1 MTQSIDAV
9 SASQKRATLYALA
22 AKSSWKATKQTPS
35 EWGASNRVY
44 GPETGVPGRRDPYLT
59 PYAVPFATNF
69 GDPKYRR
76 VVLVTGA
83 QSGKTESFLDI
94 IGERLDNRP
103 APILYVGPSKEF
115 LTDQF
120 EPRVVSLFEQA
131 ASLKAKV
138 LGGISGKRQKRTL
151 KRVNG
156 VRLRLAHAGSSTA
169 LKSDPAAIALV
180 DEYDEMLRNVKDQG
194 DPLGL
199 VEARGI
205 TYADFVTGITSTPSL
220 GMVEIDRDPATGLE
234 FWKVAEADDVTSP
247 IWRLWQEGTRHHWAW
262 PCPHCAEY
270 FIPRFNL
277 LKGLKLATPAQAR
290 REAFIQ
296 CPRVDCGGVIEEKHK
311 ADMNARGRYVAPG
324 QSIDRDG
331 VVTGE
336 PPETSTLSFWV
347 SGLASPFVTIG
358 QRAETYLTALRSNES
373 AKIQTATNA
382 EFGEVYVD
390 GSGDV
395 PPWEEIFKRREGA
408 QAPLTIPD
416 GARYLTAGVDVQK
429 NRVVFV
435 VRAWGARATSWLVQ
449 HGELFG
455 QTAQPEVWEELA
467 ELLTAPIDGRLIKLA
482 FIDSG
487 FRPGKKE
494 GVPVNRVYEFCRRF
508 SRFAFPTKGSS
519 VALVRPLVKSKI
531 EVNAQGDQ
539 KKYGLDLI
547 RLDPD
552 HWKSFVHERLK
563 WPRDQQGAWHL
574 NSEVTEDYC
583 RQLVAEAR
591 IVLPTGKP
599 QWIER
604 SRENHFLD
612 AEAMAAA
619 AGYMLNVQHLRGG
632 SPSPAEQGASAP
644 TAAPTSAPALPPAAV
659 AAATV
664 PKKNRF
670 ADLAARLNR

>member
-1 MTQSIDAV
+1 MTQSIDATR
-9 SASQKRATLYALA
+9 ASRTRRGFYALA
-22 AKSSWKATKQTPS
+22 RKSATWKAKKQTPS
-35 EWGASNRVY
+35 EWGAENRVY
-44 GPETGVPGRRDPYLT
+44 GPETGVPGRRNPYLT
-59 PYAVPFATNF
+59 PYAIPFAAAF
-69 GDPKYRR
+69 ADPKYRR
-76 VVLVTGA
+76 VVAIMGA
-83 QSGKTESFLDI
+83 QMAKTETFLDI

-115 LTDQF
+115 VTDQF
-120 EPRVVSLFEQA
+120 EPRLVGLFEQSA
-131 ASLKAKV
+131 TLKSKV
-138 LGGISGKRQKRTL
+138 VGGIDSKRQKKTL
-151 KRVNG
+151 KRVAG
-156 VRLRLAHAGSSTA
+156 VRVRLAHAGSSTA

-180 DEYDEMLRNVKDQG
+180 DEYDEMLSNVKGQG

-199 VEARGI
+199 VEARGF
-205 TYADFVTGITSTPSL
+205 TYADFRVGITSTPSI
-220 GMVEIDRDPATGLE
+220 GMVEIDRDPSGLE
-234 FWKVAEADDVTSP
+234 FWKAAEEDDVQSP

-262 PCPHCAEY
+262 PCPHCGEY

-277 LKGLKLATPAQAR
+277 LKWPKTATPAQAR

-296 CPRVDCGGVIEEKHK
+296 CPRTDCGGVIEEKHK
-311 ADMNARGRYVAPG
+311 AALNARGRYVAPG
-324 QSIDRDG
+324 QSIDSEG
-331 VVTGE
+331 VVTGD
-336 PPETSTLSFWV
+336 PADTSTLSFWV
-347 SGLASPFVTIG
+347 SGLCSPFVTIG
-358 QRAETYLTALRSNES
+358 ARAETYLTALRSNES

-408 QAPLTIPD
+408 HAKLTVPD
-416 GARYLTAGVDVQK
+416 AARYLTCGVDVQK
-429 NRVVFV
+429 NRMPFV
-435 VRAWGARATSWLVQ
+435 IRAWGARATSWLVQ
-449 HGELFG
+449 HGELWG
-455 QTAQPEVWEELA
+455 DTAQPEVWEQLA
-467 ELLTAPIDGRLIKLA
+467 ELLTSPIDDALIKVA

-487 FRPGKKE
+487 FRPGKRE

-508 SRFAFPTKGSS
+508 RSFAFPTKGSS
-519 VALVRPLVKSKI
+519 VKLIRPLVKSKI
-531 EVNAQGDQ
+531 EVQADGSA
-539 KKYGLDLI
+539 KKYGLELI
-547 RLDPD
+547 RLDTD

-574 NSEVTEDYC
+574 HNEVTEDYC

-619 AGYMLNVQHLRGG
+619 AGYLLNVQHLRGG
-632 SPSPAEQGASAP
+632 ASPSPAEQGASAP
-644 TAAPTSAPALPPAAV
+644 AAAPTSAPALPPAV
-659 AAATV
+659 AAKAAG
-664 PKKNRF
+664 KNRF

>member
-1 MTQSIDAV
+1 M
-9 SASQKRATLYALA
+9 A
-22 AKSSWKATKQTPS
+22 AQMA
-35 EWGASNRVY
+35 
-44 GPETGVPGRRDPYLT
+44 
-59 PYAVPFATNF
+59 
-69 GDPKYRR
+69 
-76 VVLVTGA
+76 
-83 QSGKTESFLDI
+83 KTETFLDI

-115 LTDQF
+115 ITDQF
-120 EPRVVSLFEQA
+120 EPRIVSLFEQA

-138 LGGISGKRQKRTL
+138 LGGINGKRQKQTL
-151 KRVNG
+151 KRVAG

-169 LKSDPAAIALV
+169 LKSDPAAIALI
-180 DEYDEMLRNVKDQG
+180 DEYDEMLKNVKGQG

-205 TYADFVTGITSTPSL
+205 TYADFCTGVTSTPSH
-220 GMVEIDRDPATGLE
+220 GMVEIDRDPESGLE
-234 FWKVAEADDVTSP
+234 FWKVGEEDDVQSP

-262 PCPHCAEY
+262 PCPACSEY
-270 FIPRFNL
+270 FIPRFAL
-277 LKGLKLATPAQAR
+277 LKWPKTATPAQAR
-290 REAFIQ
+290 REAHIQ
-296 CPRVDCGGVIEEKHK
+296 CPRCGGIIEERHK
-311 ADMNARGRYVAPG
+311 ADMNARGVYVAPG
-324 QSIDRDG
+324 QKVDSAG

-336 PPETSTLSFWV
+336 APDTSTLSFWV

-382 EFGEVYVD
+382 QFGEVYVD

-395 PPWEEIFKRREGA
+395 PAWEEIYARRLGA
-408 QAPLTIPD
+408 HAPLTVPAA
-416 GARYLTAGVDVQK
+416 ARYLTCGVDVQK
-429 NRVVFV
+429 GRLVFV
-435 VRAWGARATSWLVQ
+435 IRAWGGRATSWLVQ
-449 HGELFG
+449 HGELWG
-455 QTAQPEVWEELA
+455 ETSKPEVWDDLA
-467 ELLTAPIDGRLIKLA
+467 QLLMTPIDGDLIKLA

-508 SRFAFPTKGSS
+508 KRFAFPTKGSS
-519 VALVRPLVKSKI
+519 VALLRPLVKSTI
-531 EVNAQGDQ
+531 EVTQQGTA
-539 KKYGLDLI
+539 KKYGLELI

-563 WPRDQQGAWHL
+563 WPADQLGAWHL
-574 NSEVTEDYC
+574 HNEVTEDYC

-591 IVLPTGKP
+591 IVLPSGKP

-604 SRENHFLD
+604 ARENHYLD

-632 SPSPAEQGASAP
+632 AVSSPVEQGASAP
-644 TAAPTSAPALPPAAV
+644 TAAPTSAPALPTPLAA
-659 AAATV
+659 AAAT
-664 PKKNRF
+664 KKNRF
-670 ADLAARLNR
+670 ADLASRLNR